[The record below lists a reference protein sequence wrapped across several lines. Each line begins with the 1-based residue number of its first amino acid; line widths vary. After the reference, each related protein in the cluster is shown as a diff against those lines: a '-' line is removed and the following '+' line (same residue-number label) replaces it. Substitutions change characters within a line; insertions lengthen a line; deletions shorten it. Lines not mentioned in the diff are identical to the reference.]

1 MRWLACV
8 VLTTGCVSQ
17 IYEPGGT
24 PGPPALRCRDATCER
39 VVHALE
45 LRRHN
50 IGGWCGTTNI
60 RAHSDLLD
68 LGTDAVPY
76 LVAAFDDR
84 DTEVAEL
91 AMRVSVQLGAVDP
104 VVDWCRGAH
113 DLVRLDMCRAVL

>member
-1 MRWLACV
+1 MRWLVC
-8 VLTTGCVSQ
+8 LILTGCVSQ

-24 PGPPALRCRDATCER
+24 LGPPALRCRDATCER

-50 IGGWCGTTNI
+50 IGNGCGTPNV
-60 RAHSDLLD
+60 RAHGALVE
-68 LGTDAVPY
+68 LGTAAVPY

-91 AMRVSVQLGAVDP
+91 AMEVTVQLGAVDP
-104 VVDWCRGAH
+104 VVEWCRGAH
-113 DLVRLDMCRAVL
+113 DLVRIDMCRRAL